1 MGVAVKRDVR
11 FEAWRRAAVWAG
23 LLAAAQAADVVTS
36 AVDMARGTVEST
48 AATAQ
53 LLDRGGLALMLAAK
67 LLVAGAAAAVLGL
80 AALRIRRGAGGANIT
95 FRLALAAV
103 QVGTIAVVWTSL
115 NNVALL
121 SSITS

>member
-11 FEAWRRAAVWAG
+11 VEALRRAAVWAV
-23 LLAAAQAADVVTS
+23 LLAAAQAADVMTS
-36 AVDMARGTVEST
+36 AVDMARGTVETT

-53 LLDRGGLALMLAAK
+53 LLDWGGLALMLAAK

-80 AALRIRRGAGGANIT
+80 AALRMRNGAGGHIT

-103 QVGTIAVVWTSL
+103 QAGTIAVVWSSL

>member
-1 MGVAVKRDVR
+1 MGIVLERDVR
-11 FEAWRRAAVWAG
+11 VAALRRAAVWAV
-23 LLAAAQAADVVTS
+23 LLAAAQAADVTTS

-53 LLDRGGLALMLAAK
+53 LLDWGGLALMLVAK

-80 AALRIRRGAGGANIT
+80 AALRIRRGAGGGHIN

-103 QVGTIAVVWTSL
+103 QAGTIAVVWTSL
-115 NNVALL
+115 NNIALM

>member
-11 FEAWRRAAVWAG
+11 VEALRCTAVWAV
-23 LLAAAQAADVVTS
+23 LLAAAQAADVMTS

-53 LLDRGGLALMLAAK
+53 LLDWGGLALMLAAK
-67 LLVAGAAAAVLGL
+67 LLVAGAAAAVLRP
-80 AALRIRRGAGGANIT
+80 AALRVRHGAGGAHIT

-103 QVGTIAVVWTSL
+103 QAGTIAVVWTAL

-121 SSITS
+121 SSLTS

>member
-1 MGVAVKRDVR
+1 
-11 FEAWRRAAVWAG
+11 
-23 LLAAAQAADVVTS
+23 VTS

-103 QVGTIAVVWTSL
+103 QVGTIAVVWPSL

>member
-1 MGVAVKRDVR
+1 MGTVVERDVR
-11 FEAWRRAAVWAG
+11 VVALRRAAVWAV
-23 LLAAAQAADVVTS
+23 LLAAAQAADVMTS

-80 AALRIRRGAGGANIT
+80 AALRMRNGVGGTHVT

-103 QVGTIAVVWTSL
+103 QAGTIAVVWTSL

>member
-11 FEAWRRAAVWAG
+11 VEALRRAAVWAV
-23 LLAAAQAADVVTS
+23 LLAAAQAADVMTS

-80 AALRIRRGAGGANIT
+80 AALRTRNGAGGTHIT

-103 QVGTIAVVWTSL
+103 QAGTIAVVWASL